1 MILRWPGTDKILW
14 MKEGSSDT
22 VLEDADT
29 TGTLAEGGLAAALW
43 KQPVLLADAGLLLNC
58 RKDYRAK

>member
-14 MKEGSSDT
+14 MKEGSSDA
-22 VLEDADT
+22 VLENADT
-29 TGTLAEGGLAAALW
+29 VGALAEGGLAGALW
-43 KQPVLLADAGLLLNC
+43 EQPVLLADARLLLNC